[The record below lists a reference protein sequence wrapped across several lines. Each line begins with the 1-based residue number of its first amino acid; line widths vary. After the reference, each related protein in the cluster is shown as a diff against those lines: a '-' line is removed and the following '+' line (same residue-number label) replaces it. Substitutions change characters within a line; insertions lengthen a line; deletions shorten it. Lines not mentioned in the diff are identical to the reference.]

1 MKFIIFSFIVFCANL
16 FSQEIKN
23 IDQKVFGFLESNGKT
38 YFVLQDGYL
47 LLKSNDDYIEYYR
60 EIYKDSTI
68 TNPNTEIK
76 SEYSVNFIPYLMPSQ
91 NDNVTNFDEPK
102 NLGILIQLNKSNE
115 YILTDYSVNLFDS
128 LSRKK

>member
-1 MKFIIFSFIVFCANL
+1 M
-16 FSQEIKN
+16 
-23 IDQKVFGFLESNGKT
+23 
-38 YFVLQDGYL
+38 

-115 YILTDYSVNLFDS
+115 YILTDYGINLFDS